1 MMFPPDEPV
10 SGQNWK
16 RAVLEWIRSAAEYFR
31 RSRIIPD
38 NKTIFACYTPEGMIL
53 STVRHDPSSGNGAS
67 HSDYPNYEYSD
78 YFTVIC
84 NAEGGVEVIN
94 GKDPDSE
101 YCGLTDLTNDT
112 AVGWNRVP
120 RVLFTPEEIGERST
134 IYLGALWN
142 RESGYEVVLF
152 LEGKE
157 PERMLSAERSINAA
171 PIADLIRMHY
181 EDGSKRYWIGQIYTE
196 GTFYFGRSYLI

>member
-1 MMFPPDEPV
+1 MQIPPSEPAA
-10 SGQNWK
+10 GENWK
-16 RAVLEWIRSAAEYFR
+16 SSVLQWIRSASEYFK

-38 NKTIFACYTPEGMIL
+38 NKTIFARYTPDGMIL
-53 STVRHDPSSGNGAS
+53 STAKNNISGGNGNS
-67 HSDYPNYEYSD
+67 HTDYPNYEYNH

-84 NAEGGVEVIN
+84 NEDGNVEVIN
-94 GKDPDSE
+94 GSDPTSG

-120 RVLFTPEEIGERST
+120 RVLFTQEEIGERST

-152 LEGKE
+152 LEGKQ
-157 PERMLSAERSINAA
+157 PARMLEAERSINAA

-181 EDGSKRYWIGQIYTE
+181 SDGSKRYWVGQIYKE